1 MMYRLIIECRR
12 RRSSACWFLSLKN
25 YDFILEKRKSV
36 ANLIDCT
43 GKQIQHMPLVHKL
56 LCYLIVEFNSFVI

>member
-1 MMYRLIIECRR
+1 MMYRLIIECCR
-12 RRSSACWFLSLKN
+12 RRSSACWDLSQMN
-25 YDFILEKRKSV
+25 YNFILEKRKSV

-56 LCYLIVEFNSFVI
+56 LCYLIVELNSFVV